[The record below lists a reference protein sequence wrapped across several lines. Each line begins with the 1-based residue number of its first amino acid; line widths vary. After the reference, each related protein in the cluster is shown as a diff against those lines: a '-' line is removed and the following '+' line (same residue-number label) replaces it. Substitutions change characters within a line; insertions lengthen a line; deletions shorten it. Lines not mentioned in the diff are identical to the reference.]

1 MESVCVGQWPLGT
14 EPSLEYIW
22 CSQWYTVGQ
31 TDFSLFQQVSITN
44 ISLVGGGTFDPPSL
58 LWDFAWSEPMRIL
71 CVLSQ
76 ALVVPMCIG
85 PTGSGKHCFLG
96 VILHLWLLQSLDS
109 LFCVPLWALRGRAW
123 LDEDAS
129 LGMSALKSHNLS
141 GAQLWV
147 SVLSTIYFKKKSSSE
162 GWTVLW
168 FMGIVTCPQK

>member
-44 ISLVGGGTFDPPSL
+44 ISLVGGGTFDPPPL

-96 VILHLWLLQSLDS
+96 GHPSSLALTISRLSLLCSSLSPEGRGLTWWRCLIRNECSEVSHSVWCPAVGLCIKYHLLQ
-109 LFCVPLWALRGRAW
+109 
-123 LDEDAS
+123 E
-129 LGMSALKSHNLS
+129 K
-141 GAQLWV
+141 
-147 SVLSTIYFKKKSSSE
+147 VL
-162 GWTVLW
+162 
-168 FMGIVTCPQK
+168 